1 MIIIGEKIN
10 GSIPVVAK
18 AIAEKDAE
26 FIKQRA
32 IAQDKAGA
40 TYIDCCAS
48 VEEDVEVETLKWMI
62 DCIQEVSDLPIAVD
76 SPSPNVL
83 AEVYKS
89 GICKKP
95 GLINSVSG
103 EGDKIDILFPLIA
116 DSEWEVVALLS
127 DDKGIPQSAADR
139 LRVFDDIMAKAK
151 QYNIDPS
158 RIHIDPL
165 IEMLCTSEDGIAMVE
180 EVMDTIRAQYPT
192 IHITGA
198 VSNISFNLPYRKILN
213 QSFTVLAMKAGLD
226 SAIFDPLNRALMGL
240 IASTEA
246 LMANGEVTKDQDL
259 APIAEKLAEEDRKYL
274 YPEYVAL
281 AMKAGIIA
289 PEVDEEYEERDIEGL
304 FEELKGGVD
313 PEFGERDFIGLLF
326 ATDAMLGNDDFCM
339 AYVGAFRDEMFGP
352 QK

>member
-1 MIIIGEKIN
+1 
-10 GSIPVVAK
+10 
-18 AIAEKDAE
+18 
-26 FIKQRA
+26 
-32 IAQDKAGA
+32 
-40 TYIDCCAS
+40 
-48 VEEDVEVETLKWMI
+48 
-62 DCIQEVSDLPIAVD
+62 
-76 SPSPNVL
+76 
-83 AEVYKS
+83 
-89 GICKKP
+89 
-95 GLINSVSG
+95 
-103 EGDKIDILFPLIA
+103 
-116 DSEWEVVALLS
+116 
-127 DDKGIPQSAADR
+127 
-139 LRVFDDIMAKAK
+139 
-151 QYNIDPS
+151 
-158 RIHIDPL
+158 
-165 IEMLCTSEDGIAMVE
+165 
-180 EVMDTIRAQYPT
+180 
-192 IHITGA
+192 
-198 VSNISFNLPYRKILN
+198 
-213 QSFTVLAMKAGLD
+213 MKAGLD

-274 YPEYVAL
+274 YPAYVAL